1 MLLNRVANCIVNS
14 LTCLLVNQQHTSR
27 PSPLGEGKGVRLFFI
42 ALFYNLRID
51 RTLHGSAFPQDG
63 AGVRVAVR
71 GPFDR
76 LLR

>member
-1 MLLNRVANCIVNS
+1 MLLSREANSLVNS

-42 ALFYNLRID
+42 AFFYNLRID

-71 GPFDR
+71 GPFGR

>member
-1 MLLNRVANCIVNS
+1 MLLSRVDDILDYS
-14 LTCLLVNQQHTSR
+14 LTCLLVNQQHISR
-27 PSPLGEGKGVRLFFI
+27 PSPLGEGKGVRLFLI
-42 ALFYNLRID
+42 AFFYNLRID

-63 AGVRVAVR
+63 AGVREVVR

>member
-1 MLLNRVANCIVNS
+1 MLLRKVENCIVNS
-14 LTCLLVNQQHTSR
+14 LTCLLVNQQHTSH
-27 PSPLGEGKGVRLFFI
+27 PSPLGEGKGVRLLFI
-42 ALFYNLRID
+42 AFFYNLRSG